1 MLVSANMW
9 HSCGVFSEEALF
21 QRSSPAVREAFDA
34 LRSAVLNEAAVTI
47 TPQKTR
53 IVFQI
58 RTRFISAYPKSR
70 YLNVGFVFTDSDARP
85 RVHKIEGPFSG
96 AFVHYV
102 KLTGATD
109 VDDEII
115 RLIRRAIPYGE
126 QAVRPS

>member
-1 MLVSANMW
+1 MW

-21 QRSSPAVREAFDA
+21 QRSAPAVREAFDA

-58 RTRFISAYPKSR
+58 RTRFISAYPRRR
-70 YLNVGFVFTDSDARP
+70 YLDVGFVLRDRDAWP
-85 RVHKIEGPFSG
+85 CVHKIEGPYSG

-109 VDDEII
+109 VDDEIVS
-115 RLIRRAIPYGE
+115 LIRQSISYGK
-126 QAVRPS
+126 QAPR

>member
-34 LRSAVLNEAAVTI
+34 LRSAVSNEAAVTV

-58 RTRFISAYPKSR
+58 RTRFISAYPR
-70 YLNVGFVFTDSDARP
+70 RGHLNVGFVFTASDACP
-85 RVHKIEGPFSG
+85 RVHKIEGPISG

-102 KLTGATD
+102 KLTGAPD
-109 VDDEII
+109 VDDEIVAF
-115 RLIRRAIPYGE
+115 IRRAIPYGE
-126 QAVRPS
+126 QAPR